1 MISLLAAN
9 FAAGLVATPH
19 CVGMCGPFAC
29 RGGAAWHV
37 GKLAT
42 YAVLGALAGAF
53 GALLRGPD
61 WLAPV
66 VGVTLL
72 GLSAL
77 RLAGVIELRAG
88 SGGTL
93 VGWGRTLA
101 GRSDTVGRV
110 LLGALSGL
118 LPCGMVHAALALP
131 VVGRDPVWGAVLM
144 IVFGVG
150 TAPGLFASQ
159 RVLAWL
165 GRQRPLMRKLVA
177 ATVFTAG
184 VVAVALRSPLLAP
197 AGSEPVCHPQPTE
210 GKP

>member
-1 MISLLAAN
+1 MMSLLAAN

-29 RGGAAWHV
+29 RGGVAWHV

-53 GALLRGPD
+53 GSLLRGPT
-61 WLAPV
+61 WLAPT
-66 VGVTLL
+66 VGITLL
-72 GLSAL
+72 ALSAL
-77 RLAGVIELRAG
+77 RLAGVIELRGAS
-88 SGGTL
+88 SGLL

-101 GRSDTVGRV
+101 GRSDTVGRA
-110 LLGALSGL
+110 LLGSLSGL

-131 VVGRDPVWGAVLM
+131 VVGRDPAWGALLM
-144 IVFGVG
+144 ITFGVG

-159 RVLAWL
+159 RILAWL
-165 GRQRPLMRKLVA
+165 GRQRPILRKLVA

-197 AGSEPVCHPQPTE
+197 TGSEPVCHPSLIE
-210 GKP
+210 ANK